1 MPALPN
7 AAWEAYAWYRSQG
20 MDAASA
26 YISCGYKS
34 RNARHQALR
43 LDVDPNVAF
52 RIQEFRQL
60 ALEGNPAPQP
70 PIPPKIKRGTGATS
84 WKAEELVPALHSPTP
99 DTVDPR
105 NLPAPVIPRGRELEE
120 AHAPVDFNALSV
132 GWVRGELFRSIQ
144 AAAQDGDHKAAMAGY
159 ELMLNSMMV
168 STKVKRPK
176 ETLPASGD
184 QPVSEGAQDAQEVET
199 DDKSKS
205 EVTISVVHQF
215 IGEVADAGRRMS
227 AAKNVTPAVIDGH
240 VDEVDGDG

>member
-1 MPALPN
+1 MPVLSN
-7 AAWEAYAWYRSQG
+7 AAWEAYAWFRAQG
-20 MDAASA
+20 MDAAEA
-26 YISCGYKS
+26 YVLCGYTA

-52 RIQEFRQL
+52 RIQEFRQM
-60 ALEGNPAPQP
+60 ALDGNPAPQP
-70 PIPPKIKRGTGATS
+70 AIPPKMKRGRGATS
-84 WKAEELVPALHSPTP
+84 WKTEELVPALHSPTP

-132 GWVRGELFRSIQ
+132 GWVRGELFRTIQ
-144 AAAQDGDHKAAMAGY
+144 EASKDGDHKAAMAGF
-159 ELMLNSMMV
+159 ELLLNSMMV

-184 QPVSEGAQDAQEVET
+184 PQSSEVTTGSQEAET
-199 DDKSKS
+199 DDNAKP

-227 AAKNVTPAVIDGH
+227 AAKDITPAVIDGH
-240 VDEVDGDG
+240 ADEVDGDK